1 MIAEII
7 CVGTE
12 LLLGDI
18 VNTNAQYISKE
29 MARLGVDVYFQ
40 TVVGDNSDRV
50 KEALEVAVK
59 RSDLIITTGGLG
71 PTKDDLT
78 KEAVAEFFGRKLV
91 LDEKVKKHVQDKLE
105 SFGIIELN
113 EGQLK
118 QAMIP
123 EGAKAVNTPLGLAPG
138 IILVD
143 DNKAVV
149 MLPGPPKEMKALL
162 AECCR
167 IFITPLSDH
176 VFVSINIK
184 CKGPSQ
190 MPLAQIGEAPIADQL
205 GELLDSENPTVA
217 TYAKDDG
224 VLIRVTA
231 SGRTREEAL
240 ALMKP
245 VVTKIADILKDKID
259 WVKEAV

>member
-18 VNTNAQYISKE
+18 VNTNAQHISKE
-29 MARLGVDVYFQ
+29 MAKMGVDVYFQ
-40 TVVGDNSDRV
+40 TVVGDNAERV
-50 KEALEVAVK
+50 AQALEAATK
-59 RSDLIITTGGLG
+59 RSDVIIMTGGLG

-78 KEAVAEFFGRKLV
+78 KEVVADFFGRKLV
-91 LDEKVKKHVQDKLE
+91 LSEQVKKHIKDRLE
-105 SFGIIELN
+105 SFGIIEMS
-113 EGQLK
+113 EAQLK

-123 EGAKAVNTPLGLAPG
+123 EGAKAINNPIGMAPG

-143 DNKAVV
+143 GNKAVV
-149 MLPGPPKEMKALL
+149 MLPGPPKEMKLL
-162 AECCR
+162 LTECCR
-167 IFITPLSDH
+167 LFLSPLSDH

-184 CKGPSQ
+184 CKGLSQ
-190 MPLAQIGEAPIADQL
+190 MPFSEIGEAPVAEIL
-205 GELLDSENPTVA
+205 GDILDSENPTVA
-217 TYAKDDG
+217 TYAREDG

-231 SGRTREEAL
+231 SGKTREEAL

-245 VVTKIADILKDKID
+245 VVTRIAELLRDRID